1 MRTFESIGEGKC
13 LVCGTNKTGKCFLAP
28 KDGTSDGS
36 IEEAVPV
43 HVECLDKIR
52 YSKDIGVLYMNIKE
66 T

>member
-13 LVCGTNKTGKCFLAP
+13 LICGTSKKGKCFLAG
-28 KDGTSDGS
+28 KDGTAKDR

-52 YSKDIGVLYMNIKE
+52 YSPDVGILYQIVK
-66 T
+66 